1 LGKASSVGYVFKAC
15 AKGSDYRYA
24 ALRIND
30 WNGTDTMGYS
40 AFDLT
45 GKVVLVTGGNRGIG
59 FGMAKAI
66 AEAGG
71 DVAIWGTN
79 AEKTAAACAQLS
91 ADGGNVIG
99 AQVDVSDAAAVDH
112 EMDRLIAQCG
122 RVDAVFANA
131 GIGRPA
137 ASFLDIKDADW
148 RRVMDVNLDGVY
160 FTLRAA
166 ARHMKARAEA
176 GDAGGSLVGVASL
189 AAIEGAAANQ
199 HYAATKG
206 AVVSMI
212 KSVAVEFARYG
223 IRANA
228 VLPGWIATDM
238 TERHQQND
246 RFVAK
251 VLPRVPIRRWGE
263 PDDFGGM
270 AVYLASD
277 ASRYHTG
284 TTNIIDGGYSVF

>member
-1 LGKASSVGYVFKAC
+1 MV
-15 AKGSDYRYA
+15 
-24 ALRIND
+24 
-30 WNGTDTMGYS
+30 YS
-40 AFDLT
+40 PFDLT

-59 FGMAKAI
+59 FGMAKAV
-66 AEAGG
+66 AEAGAH
-71 DVAIWGTN
+71 VAIWGTN
-79 AEKTAAACAQLS
+79 ADKTVAACEALS
-91 ADGGNVIG
+91 GSAGQIMG
-99 AQVDVSDAAAVDH
+99 AQVDVSDSAAVDR
-112 EMDRLIAQCG
+112 EMEKLIAASG
-122 RVDAVFANA
+122 RVDVVFANA
-131 GIGRPA
+131 GIGRSA
-137 ASFLDIKDADW
+137 ASFLDIADADW
-148 RRVMDVNLDGVY
+148 RRVMEVNLDGVY
-160 FTLRAA
+160 YTLRAG

-176 GDAGGSLVGVASL
+176 RDAGGSLVGVASL

>member
-1 LGKASSVGYVFKAC
+1 MGGLDSIVNNSGITIPKHISLITEEHFNSVMNTNFRSYFFCSQAALPYLRKLPDQSANVPCHGSSIINISSVH
-15 AKGSDYRYA
+15 AKLGCP
-24 ALRIND
+24 
-30 WNGTDTMGYS
+30 G
-40 AFDLT
+40 
-45 GKVVLVTGGNRGIG
+45 
-59 FGMAKAI
+59 
-66 AEAGG
+66 
-71 DVAIWGTN
+71 
-79 AEKTAAACAQLS
+79 
-91 ADGGNVIG
+91 
-99 AQVDVSDAAAVDH
+99 H
-112 EMDRLIAQCG
+112 
-122 RVDAVFANA
+122 
-131 GIGRPA
+131 
-137 ASFLDIKDADW
+137 
-148 RRVMDVNLDGVY
+148 
-160 FTLRAA
+160 
-166 ARHMKARAEA
+166 
-176 GDAGGSLVGVASL
+176 SL
-189 AAIEGAAANQ
+189 
-199 HYAATKG
+199 YAATKG